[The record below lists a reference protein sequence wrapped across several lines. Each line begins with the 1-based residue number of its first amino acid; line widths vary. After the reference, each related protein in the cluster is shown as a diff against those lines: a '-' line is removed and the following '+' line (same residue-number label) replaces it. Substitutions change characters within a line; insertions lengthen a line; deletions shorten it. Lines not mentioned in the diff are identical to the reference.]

1 MDSSLATEV
10 ANHIRREIESFPQ
23 VRPYENKFPIVENE
37 NVFIINEMHHTK
49 KLRKMHLETGYTDS
63 INVMHC
69 VLYPNPD
76 YPIPI
81 FGADIVETPKMVT
94 AAIVDMSPVYGS
106 ERYVDIFRDI
116 SYKYQ
121 FQEDRVL
128 PPWSEDVFSEGCKF
142 IRIKTDEE
150 KRMFMDLVKESIK
163 LYKGIVENAQYDMR
177 WINTMKRID
186 DQAHYCNQQRKNKK
200 TKAVLSKWFDP
211 EWAENYINEVLF
223 DKVKHDWSNPLVFQ
237 RG

>member
-150 KRMFMDLVKESIK
+150 KRMFMDLVKESMK

>member
-76 YPIPI
+76 TYMIC
-81 FGADIVETPKMVT
+81 
-94 AAIVDMSPVYGS
+94 
-106 ERYVDIFRDI
+106 
-116 SYKYQ
+116 
-121 FQEDRVL
+121 L
-128 PPWSEDVFSEGCKF
+128 
-142 IRIKTDEE
+142 
-150 KRMFMDLVKESIK
+150 
-163 LYKGIVENAQYDMR
+163 
-177 WINTMKRID
+177 
-186 DQAHYCNQQRKNKK
+186 
-200 TKAVLSKWFDP
+200 
-211 EWAENYINEVLF
+211 
-223 DKVKHDWSNPLVFQ
+223 
-237 RG
+237 

>member
-1 MDSSLATEV
+1 
-10 ANHIRREIESFPQ
+10 
-23 VRPYENKFPIVENE
+23 
-37 NVFIINEMHHTK
+37 MHHTK

-150 KRMFMDLVKESIK
+150 KRMFMDLVKESMK

-237 RG
+237 GG

>member
-150 KRMFMDLVKESIK
+150 KRMFMDLVKESMK

-237 RG
+237 GG

>member
-94 AAIVDMSPVYGS
+94 AAIVDMSPVHGS

-150 KRMFMDLVKESIK
+150 KRMFMDLVKESMK

>member
-10 ANHIRREIESFPQ
+10 ANHIRREIESFS
-23 VRPYENKFPIVENE
+23 VRPYENKFPIVEND

-150 KRMFMDLVKESIK
+150 KRMFMDLVKESMK
-163 LYKGIVENAQYDMR
+163 LYKGIVENAQYDM
-177 WINTMKRID
+177 M
-186 DQAHYCNQQRKNKK
+186 DQYYEKN
-200 TKAVLSKWFDP
+200 
-211 EWAENYINEVLF
+211 
-223 DKVKHDWSNPLVFQ
+223 
-237 RG
+237 

>member
-10 ANHIRREIESFPQ
+10 ANHIRREIESFPR
-23 VRPYENKFPIVENE
+23 VRPYENKFPIVEND

-121 FQEDRVL
+121 FKEDRVL

-150 KRMFMDLVKESIK
+150 KRMFMDLVKESMK

-223 DKVKHDWSNPLVFQ
+223 DKVKHDWSNPLVFH
-237 RG
+237 GG